1 MPHRESRQAYN
12 KPHRSSFPLSV
23 CCCLILHC
31 FLHQHARFT
40 PTCYSRLRC
49 SMSICAP
56 WSCAYVV
63 TVSQQAIHH
72 VVKPQQEGYRAFG
85 LGSSFNPHY
94 PSITCTLL
102 VACAGRDLP
111 TSQDVPP
118 TCTHGGENTRSLTCE
133 DNVSGWI
140 DARLPRGCIP
150 VAEFDIFI
158 YHWRVEVQGS
168 HLSGLQISDLLS
180 FDLFWLCSLL
190 PSILTWITNFVNFL
204 KCCLN
209 KDWLNGWG
217 SWVNPNLDAVCVG
230 WRATN
235 TGPVCMAMKIILFLE
250 SSDHSNNQVNRI
262 IPYIYVCVI
271 GLTQPDSPMDF
282 CILAMN
288 LIRFVLFYL

>member
-1 MPHRESRQAYN
+1 MPHRESRRECN
-12 KPHRSSFPLSV
+12 KPHRSSFPSGV
-23 CCCLILHC
+23 CYCLIPQC

-40 PTCYSRLRC
+40 PTCYSRLHW

-111 TSQDVPP
+111 TSHPRKMFQ
-118 TCTHGGENTRSLTCE
+118 NTRSLTCE
-133 DNVSGWI
+133 DNVSGRI

-158 YHWRVEVQGS
+158 YHWRV
-168 HLSGLQISDLLS
+168 D
-180 FDLFWLCSLL
+180 
-190 PSILTWITNFVNFL
+190 
-204 KCCLN
+204 
-209 KDWLNGWG
+209 
-217 SWVNPNLDAVCVG
+217 
-230 WRATN
+230 
-235 TGPVCMAMKIILFLE
+235 
-250 SSDHSNNQVNRI
+250 
-262 IPYIYVCVI
+262 
-271 GLTQPDSPMDF
+271 
-282 CILAMN
+282 
-288 LIRFVLFYL
+288 